1 MGSIKP
7 YLQLMRPANIVTAVS
22 DILAGVAIA
31 LLFVPVSVTVD
42 WPALLALMV
51 STIGLYG
58 GGVVFNDVFDASLD
72 ASERPERPLPSGRAS
87 MRGAV
92 GLGSALFLLGVVA
105 AWWVDLSAVLIAT
118 AIVLMC
124 LIYDRWAK
132 HHSVTGP
139 LAMGLCRGL
148 NLLLGMSYSLMA
160 LDQVWF
166 LAGVPVIYIAA
177 VTTISRGEVHGGQRM
192 PLLFSAT
199 LYAIV
204 VGCVAAFGLYY
215 HGGVWGAGMLLPFVC
230 FVFPPLVKAMQTLK
244 SGDIRKSV
252 KHGVIGLIFLNAAWA
267 AAAGMWPLAFATL
280 LLFPLSS
287 WMAKLFA
294 VT

>member
-1 MGSIKP
+1 MANVKA

-31 LLFVPVSVTVD
+31 LLFVQGSATIN
-42 WPALLALMV
+42 WPALIALVV
-51 STIGLYG
+51 STVGLYG
-58 GGVVFNDVFDASLD
+58 GGVVFNDVFDAGLD
-72 ASERPERPLPSGRAS
+72 ARERPERPLPSGRAS

-92 GLGSALFLLGVVA
+92 GLGSALFLVGIAA
-105 AWWVDLSAVLIAT
+105 AWRVGLAAVLLAA

-132 HHSVTGP
+132 HNPVTGP

-148 NLLLGMSYSLMA
+148 NLLLGISYSFIA
-160 LDQVWF
+160 LEQVWF
-166 LAGVPVIYIAA
+166 LAAVPVIYIAA

-192 PLLFSAT
+192 PLLFSAV

-204 VGCVAAFGLYY
+204 VGCIAAFGLY
-215 HGGVWGAGMLLPFVC
+215 HHSGIVGVGMLLPFVC
-230 FVFPPLVKAMQTLK
+230 FVFPPLVNAMRTLEP
-244 SGDIRKSV
+244 GDIRKSV
-252 KHGVIGLIFLNAAWA
+252 KHGVIGLIFLNTAWA
-267 AAAGMWPLAFATL
+267 AAAGMWGLAFAAL
-280 LLFPLSS
+280 LLFPLSI